1 MAGNISP
8 IDILTHIPVLCEE
21 AGIPYVFV
29 ASKEELGEAS
39 GTKRPTSCMM
49 VVPKSGKS
57 KKGEDDSKEKQEEW
71 KAMYEEVERETKEL
85 DTKIAF

>member
-1 MAGNISP
+1 MAANISP

-21 AGIPYVFV
+21 SAIPYVFV

-49 VVPKSGKS
+49 VVPKSAKS
-57 KKGEDDSKEKQEEW
+57 KKGEDDSKEKLEEW
-71 KAMYEEVERETKEL
+71 KVIYEEVESEVKDL